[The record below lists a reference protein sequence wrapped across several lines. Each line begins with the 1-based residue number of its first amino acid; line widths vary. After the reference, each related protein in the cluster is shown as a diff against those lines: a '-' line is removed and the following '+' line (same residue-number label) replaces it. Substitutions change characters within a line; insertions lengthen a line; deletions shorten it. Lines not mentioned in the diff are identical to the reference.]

1 MSHRRSHLAFFI
13 HCMEVNEARYIEQ
26 AKELAR
32 VGKLITFYRQ
42 KVKMTFEING
52 DELNSRIYDFDH
64 SLRAGE
70 DHYEFSSNGDGYIK
84 GMIFLFAKHEA
95 QARDIYNEEIRNGK
109 STHEIG

>member
-52 DELNSRIYDFDH
+52 DELNSRIYDFDNV
-64 SLRAGE
+64 LRSSE
-70 DHYEFSSNGDGYIK
+70 DHYEFSSNEDGYIE

-95 QARDIYNEEIRNGK
+95 QARDIYNQEIRDRK
-109 STHEIG
+109 SAD